1 MLRGAAWLCSYLLI
15 LSCDVNIKPKQ
26 VDQPCTR
33 TTQCDTGLA
42 CEGGV
47 CVRSSEAEVDGG
59 IDAGG

>member
-1 MLRGAAWLCSYLLI
+1 MLRGVAWLCSYLLI
-15 LSCDVNIKPKQ
+15 LGCGVNIKPKQ

-47 CVRSSEAEVDGG
+47 CVPSSDGG
-59 IDAGG
+59 VDDGTDAGG